1 MTVRGLLLMI
11 LLGAAGIIGVALV
24 VLYVAAHALPQV
36 P

>member
-1 MTVRGLLLMI
+1 MRGFLCLLLV
-11 LLGAAGIIGVALV
+11 GAAGTLGTVLV

>member
-1 MTVRGLLLMI
+1 MNARGLLLLI
-11 LLGAAGIIGVALV
+11 LVGAAGTIGVALV